1 MWSSLSAF
9 LNVIQAYTQTPE
21 AKEDKIEEF
30 WNSFQDLLETTP
42 KYVLLFRED
51 FKVRVRK
58 VFIDQNVMGEK
69 GIGKDQCIH
78 WVLLSLTLHTIYLNI
93 KKYIWNFLDWLLTN
107 QIDCVIEWKFEKP
120 MFSRVTDVW
129 SNGNVNSNCHLPRI
143 SLVLCIYHFIL
154 SHLISD
160 HKKRC
165 EMKMKK
171 CLINSWNVREKSSK
185 WSVAT
190 IECEFIDVEKGSI
203 SRKTY

>member
-1 MWSSLSAF
+1 
-9 LNVIQAYTQTPE
+9 
-21 AKEDKIEEF
+21 
-30 WNSFQDLLETTP
+30 
-42 KYVLLFRED
+42 
-51 FKVRVRK
+51 
-58 VFIDQNVMGEK
+58 MGEK
-69 GIGKDQCIH
+69 GIGKDQRIH

-129 SNGNVNSNCHLPRI
+129 SNGNVNSNCHFPRI

-190 IECEFIDVEKGSI
+190 VECEFIDVERVAFQGKHTSSDYRWSQMKYHSTWIIGENSKENACADI
-203 SRKTY
+203 TRQWRRGL

>member
-1 MWSSLSAF
+1 MKLITRPS
-9 LNVIQAYTQTPE
+9 
-21 AKEDKIEEF
+21 
-30 WNSFQDLLETTP
+30 WNYS
-42 KYVLLFRED
+42 KNYVLLFRED

-120 MFSRVTDVW
+120 MFSKVTDIW
-129 SNGNVNSNCHLPRI
+129 SNGNVNSNCHFPRI

-154 SHLISD
+154 SHLISVWSQ
-160 HKKRC
+160 K
-165 EMKMKK
+165 E
-171 CLINSWNVREKSSK
+171 VRNENEEVFDK
-185 WSVAT
+185 
-190 IECEFIDVEKGSI
+190 
-203 SRKTY
+203 